1 MAELKLNLGE
11 KTTVRRQAALYKIEQ
26 DSPDRLVLR
35 AKKIGAIV
43 GGIFLTVFGL
53 ILGWGAYALIDKR
66 TYGGAVVAG
75 VIGLLFLAG
84 GVALLRSGIRNRDR
98 IVFDRSTGE
107 VRFEMT
113 KEKDRHTIP
122 FSDIEKFKLR
132 FEDKSFSSKDI
143 QVVFK
148 FVIMT
153 KSGDEIKV
161 DEAFKADE
169 MKALAAKASQLCGV
183 PFDES
188 AG

>member
-1 MAELKLNLGE
+1 MAEAKVRFGDQ
-11 KTTVRRQAALYKIEQ
+11 TTVRRQAALYKIEQ
-26 DSPDRLVLR
+26 DTPDRLVLR
-35 AKKIGAIV
+35 AKKIGAIG

-53 ILGWGAYALIDKR
+53 ILGWGTHALNNKR
-66 TYGGAVVAG
+66 TYGAAVIAG
-75 VIGLLFLAG
+75 VIGLLLLAG
-84 GVALLRSGIRNRDR
+84 GVALLRLGIRNQDR
-98 IVFDRSTGE
+98 IVFDRSARE

-113 KEKDRHTIP
+113 KEKDRYTIP

-143 QVVFK
+143 QVVFR

-161 DEAFKADE
+161 DEAFKLDE
-169 MKALAAKASQLCGV
+169 MKGLAAKASQLCGV